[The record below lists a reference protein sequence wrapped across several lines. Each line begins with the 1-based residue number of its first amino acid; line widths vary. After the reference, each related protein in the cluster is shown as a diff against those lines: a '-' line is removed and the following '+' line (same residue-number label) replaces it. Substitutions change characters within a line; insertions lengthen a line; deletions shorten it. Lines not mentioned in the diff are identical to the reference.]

1 MRIATGY
8 AQKVALDGITDR
20 QAALIKSQEQLGSGK
35 RINRPSDDP
44 AAAAEAEKVRSRQA
58 RMDAEKRAVG
68 YAQQQLS
75 NADNTI
81 GDATAVLQSAR
92 ETLLRGANSTNNNSD
107 RFTVGNNLSAIRDQL
122 LVVVNRSDGTGGF
135 VFGGQGANSAPIAA
149 DGTTYNAQPGTVQ
162 VGQTLSSP
170 VSFDGRANFTAS
182 STGTGTESIFAQLD
196 AAIAVFK
203 DPNATALSAAAIAQ
217 TTLGSVD
224 RSIDRL
230 GVTRATVGE
239 RLNAVETHLK
249 DLENG
254 TIDNAM
260 RMAALVDVDFA
271 AAISNM
277 AQNQTTVEAALKSYS
292 TISKMSLFNF
302 L

>member
-1 MRIATGY
+1 
-8 AQKVALDGITDR
+8 L
-20 QAALIKSQEQLGSGK
+20 
-35 RINRPSDDP
+35 
-44 AAAAEAEKVRSRQA
+44 
-58 RMDAEKRAVG
+58 
-68 YAQQQLS
+68 
-75 NADNTI
+75 
-81 GDATAVLQSAR
+81 LQNAR
-92 ETLLRGANSTNNNSD
+92 ETLLRGANATNNASD
-107 RFTVGNNLSAIRDQL
+107 RYTIGANLSAIRDQL
-122 LVVVNRSDGTGGF
+122 LAVANRSDGTGGF

-162 VGQTLSSP
+162 VGQELSSP
-170 VSFDGRANFTAS
+170 VSLDGRANFTAS
-182 STGTGTESIFAQLD
+182 PTGAGTESIFAQLD

-203 DPNATALSAAAIAQ
+203 DPAATAASAAAIAQ
-217 TTLGSVD
+217 STLGSVD

-239 RLNAVETHLK
+239 RLNAIETHLK
-249 DLENG
+249 DIENG
-254 TIDNAM
+254 TIDNAS
-260 RMAALVDVDFA
+260 RMSALTDVDFA

>member
-20 QAALIKSQEQLGSGK
+20 QAALIKSQEQLSSGK

-75 NADNTI
+75 NADSTI
-81 GDATAVLQSAR
+81 GDATSLLQTAR
-92 ETLLRGANSTNNNSD
+92 ETLLRAANATNNTSD
-107 RFTVGNNLSAIRDQL
+107 RFTLGANLSAIREQL
-122 LVVVNRSDGTGGF
+122 LAVANRSDGTGGF
-135 VFGGQGANSAPIAA
+135 VFGGQGATSAPIAP

-162 VGQTLSSP
+162 VGQELSSP
-170 VSFDGRANFTAS
+170 VSLDGRANFTAS
-182 STGTGTESIFAQLD
+182 PTATGTESIFAQLD

-203 DPNATALSAAAIAQ
+203 DPNATAASAAAIAQ

-230 GVTRATVGE
+230 SVTRATVGE
-239 RLNAVETHLK
+239 RLNAIDIHLR
-249 DLENG
+249 DLQNG
-254 TIDNAM
+254 TIDNAA
-260 RMAALVDVDFA
+260 RMSNLVDVDFA
-271 AAISNM
+271 AAISSM
-277 AQNQTTVEAALKSYS
+277 SQNQTTVEAALKSYS
-292 TISKMSLFNF
+292 SIAKMSLFNY

>member
-20 QAALIKSQEQLGSGK
+20 QAALIKSQEQLSSGK

-81 GDATAVLQSAR
+81 GDATSLLQNAR
-92 ETLLRGANSTNNNSD
+92 ETLLRGANATNNASD
-107 RFTVGNNLSAIRDQL
+107 RYTIGANLSAIRDQL
-122 LVVVNRSDGTGGF
+122 LAVANRSDGTGGF

-162 VGQTLSSP
+162 VGQELSSP
-170 VSFDGRANFTAS
+170 VSLDGRANFTAS
-182 STGTGTESIFAQLD
+182 PTGAGTESIFAQLD

-203 DPNATALSAAAIAQ
+203 DPAATAASAAAIAQ
-217 TTLGSVD
+217 STLGGVD

-239 RLNAVETHLK
+239 RLNAIDTHLK

-254 TIDNAM
+254 TIDNAS
-260 RMAALVDVDFA
+260 RMSALTDVDFA

-277 AQNQTTVEAALKSYS
+277 TQNQTTVEAALKSYS

>member
-20 QAALIKSQEQLGSGK
+20 QAALIKSQEQLSSGK

-81 GDATAVLQSAR
+81 GDATSLLQNAR
-92 ETLLRGANSTNNNSD
+92 EILLRGANSTNNNSD

-122 LVVVNRSDGTGGF
+122 LSVVNRSDGTGGF
-135 VFGGQGANSAPIAA
+135 VFGGQGANSAPIAS

-162 VGQTLSSP
+162 VGQELSSP
-170 VSFDGRANFTAS
+170 VSLDGRANFTAS
-182 STGTGTESIFAQLD
+182 PTGTGTESIFAQLD

-203 DPNATALSAAAIAQ
+203 DPAATAASAAAIAQ
-217 TTLGSVD
+217 TTLGGVD

-254 TIDNAM
+254 TIDNAT
-260 RMAALVDVDFA
+260 RMSALVDVDFA

>member
-20 QAALIKSQEQLGSGK
+20 QAALIKSQEQLSSGK

-75 NADNTI
+75 NADSTI
-81 GDATAVLQSAR
+81 GDATSLLQTAR
-92 ETLLRGANSTNNNSD
+92 ETLLRAANATNNTSD
-107 RFTVGNNLSAIRDQL
+107 RFTLGANLSAIREQL
-122 LVVVNRSDGTGGF
+122 LAVANRSDGTGGF
-135 VFGGQGANSAPIAA
+135 VFGGQGATSAPIAP

-162 VGQTLSSP
+162 VGQELSSP
-170 VSFDGRANFTAS
+170 VSLDGRANFTAS
-182 STGTGTESIFAQLD
+182 PTATGTESIFAQLD

-203 DPNATALSAAAIAQ
+203 DPNATAASAAAIAQ

-230 GVTRATVGE
+230 SVTRATVGE
-239 RLNAVETHLK
+239 RLNAIDIHLR
-249 DLENG
+249 DLQNG
-254 TIDNAM
+254 TIDNAA
-260 RMAALVDVDFA
+260 RMSNLVDVDFA

-277 AQNQTTVEAALKSYS
+277 SQNQTTVEAALKSYS
-292 TISKMSLFNF
+292 SIAKMSLFNY

>member
-8 AQKVALDGITDR
+8 AQKVALEGITDR
-20 QAALIKSQEQLGSGK
+20 QAALIKSQEQLSSGK

-81 GDATAVLQSAR
+81 GDATSLLQNAR
-92 ETLLRGANSTNNNSD
+92 EILLRGANSTNNNSD

-122 LVVVNRSDGTGGF
+122 LSVVNRSDGTGGF
-135 VFGGQGANSAPIAA
+135 VFGGQGANSAPIAP

-162 VGQTLSSP
+162 VGQELSSP
-170 VSFDGRANFTAS
+170 VSLDGRANFTAS
-182 STGTGTESIFAQLD
+182 PTSTGTESIFAQLD

-203 DPNATALSAAAIAQ
+203 DPNATALSAAAIVQ
-217 TTLGSVD
+217 TTLGGVD

-254 TIDNAM
+254 TIDNAT
-260 RMAALVDVDFA
+260 RMSALVDVDFA

>member
-20 QAALIKSQEQLGSGK
+20 QAALIKSQEQLSSGK

-75 NADNTI
+75 NADSTI
-81 GDATAVLQSAR
+81 GDATSLLQTAR
-92 ETLLRGANSTNNNSD
+92 ETLLRGANATNNTSD
-107 RFTVGNNLSAIRDQL
+107 RFTLGANLSAIREQL
-122 LVVVNRSDGTGGF
+122 LAVANRSDGTGGF
-135 VFGGQGANSAPIAA
+135 VFGGQGATSAPIAP

-162 VGQTLSSP
+162 VGQELSSP
-170 VSFDGRANFTAS
+170 VSLDGRANFTAS
-182 STGTGTESIFAQLD
+182 PTATGTESIFAQLD

-203 DPNATALSAAAIAQ
+203 DPNATAASAAAIAQ

-230 GVTRATVGE
+230 SVTRATVGE
-239 RLNAVETHLK
+239 RLNAIDIHLR
-249 DLENG
+249 DLQNG
-254 TIDNAM
+254 TIDNAA
-260 RMAALVDVDFA
+260 RMSNLVDVDFA

-277 AQNQTTVEAALKSYS
+277 SQNQTTVEAALKSYS
-292 TISKMSLFNF
+292 SIAKMSLFNY

>member
-20 QAALIKSQEQLGSGK
+20 QAALIKSQEQISSGK
-35 RINRPSDDP
+35 RVNRPSDDP

-81 GDATAVLQSAR
+81 GDATSLLQNAR
-92 ETLLRGANSTNNNSD
+92 ETLLRGANATNNTSD
-107 RFTVGNNLSAIRDQL
+107 RYTLGANLSAIRDQL
-122 LVVVNRSDGTGGF
+122 LAVVNRSDGTGGF

-162 VGQTLSSP
+162 VGQDLSSP
-170 VSFDGRANFTAS
+170 VSLDGRANFTAS
-182 STGTGTESIFAQLD
+182 PTATGTESIFAQLD

-203 DPNATALSAAAIAQ
+203 DPTATAASAAAIAQ
-217 TTLGSVD
+217 STLGGVD

-239 RLNAVETHLK
+239 RLNAIDTHLK
-249 DLENG
+249 DIENG
-254 TIDNAM
+254 TIDNAS
-260 RMAALVDVDFA
+260 RISALVDVDFA

-277 AQNQTTVEAALKSYS
+277 TQNQTTVEAALKSYS

>member
-20 QAALIKSQEQLGSGK
+20 QAALIKSQEQLSSGK

-75 NADNTI
+75 NADTTI
-81 GDATAVLQSAR
+81 GDATSLLQNAR
-92 ETLLRGANSTNNNSD
+92 ETLLRGANATNNTSD
-107 RFTVGNNLSAIRDQL
+107 RFTIGANLSAIRDQL
-122 LVVVNRSDGTGGF
+122 LAVANRSDGTGGF

-162 VGQTLSSP
+162 VGQELSSP
-170 VSFDGRANFTAS
+170 VSLDGRANVPAS
-182 STGTGTESIFAQLD
+182 PTGAGTESIFAQLD

-203 DPNATALSAAAIAQ
+203 DPAATAASAAAIAQ
-217 TTLGSVD
+217 STLGSVD

-239 RLNAVETHLK
+239 RLNAIETHLK
-249 DLENG
+249 DIENG
-254 TIDNAM
+254 TIDNAS
-260 RMAALVDVDFA
+260 RMSALTDVDFA

>member
-20 QAALIKSQEQLGSGK
+20 QAALIKSQEQISSGK
-35 RINRPSDDP
+35 RVNRPSDDP

-81 GDATAVLQSAR
+81 GDATSLLQNAR
-92 ETLLRGANSTNNNSD
+92 ETLLRGANATNNTSD
-107 RFTVGNNLSAIRDQL
+107 RFTLGANLSAIRDQL
-122 LVVVNRSDGTGGF
+122 LAVVNRSDGTGGF

-162 VGQTLSSP
+162 VGQDLSSP
-170 VSFDGRANFTAS
+170 VSLDGRANFTAS
-182 STGTGTESIFAQLD
+182 PTATGTESIFAQLD

-203 DPNATALSAAAIAQ
+203 DPTATAASAAAIAQ
-217 TTLGSVD
+217 STLGGVD

-239 RLNAVETHLK
+239 RLNAIDTHLK
-249 DLENG
+249 DIENG
-254 TIDNAM
+254 TIDNAS
-260 RMAALVDVDFA
+260 RISALVDVDFA

-277 AQNQTTVEAALKSYS
+277 TQNQTTVEAALKSYS

>member
-20 QAALIKSQEQLGSGK
+20 QAALIKSQEQLSSGK

-75 NADNTI
+75 NADSTI
-81 GDATAVLQSAR
+81 GDATSLLQTAR
-92 ETLLRGANSTNNNSD
+92 ETLLRGANATNNTSD
-107 RFTVGNNLSAIRDQL
+107 RFTLGANLSAIREQL
-122 LVVVNRSDGTGGF
+122 LAVANRSDGTGGF
-135 VFGGQGANSAPIAA
+135 VFGGQGATSAPIAA

-162 VGQTLSSP
+162 VGQELSSP
-170 VSFDGRANFTAS
+170 VSLDGRANFTAS
-182 STGTGTESIFAQLD
+182 PTATGTESIFVQLD

-203 DPNATALSAAAIAQ
+203 DPTATAASAAAIAQ
-217 TTLGSVD
+217 STLGSVD

-230 GVTRATVGE
+230 SVTRATVGE
-239 RLNAVETHLK
+239 RLNAIDTHLR
-249 DLENG
+249 DLEKG
-254 TIDNAM
+254 TIDNAA
-260 RMAALVDVDFA
+260 RMSSLVDVDFA
-271 AAISNM
+271 AAISSM

-292 TISKMSLFNF
+292 TIARMSLFNF

>member
-8 AQKVALDGITDR
+8 AQKSALDGITDR
-20 QAALIKSQEQLGSGK
+20 QAALIKSQEQLSSGK
-35 RINRPSDDP
+35 RVNRPSDDP

-81 GDATAVLQSAR
+81 GDATSLLQNAR
-92 ETLLRGANSTNNNSD
+92 ETLLRGANATNNTSD
-107 RFTVGNNLSAIRDQL
+107 RFTLGANLSAIRDQL
-122 LVVVNRSDGTGGF
+122 LAVANRSDGTGGF

-162 VGQTLSSP
+162 VGQDLSSP
-170 VSFDGRANFTAS
+170 VSLDGRANFTAS
-182 STGTGTESIFAQLD
+182 PTATGTESIFAQLD

-203 DPNATALSAAAIAQ
+203 DPTATAASAAAIAQ
-217 TTLGSVD
+217 STLGGVD

-239 RLNAVETHLK
+239 RLNAIDTHLK
-249 DLENG
+249 DIENG
-254 TIDNAM
+254 TIDNAS
-260 RMAALVDVDFA
+260 RISALVDVDFA

>member
-20 QAALIKSQEQLGSGK
+20 QAALIKSQEQLSSGK

-81 GDATAVLQSAR
+81 GDATSLLQNAR
-92 ETLLRGANSTNNNSD
+92 EILLRGANSTNNNSD

-122 LVVVNRSDGTGGF
+122 LSVVNRSDGTGGF
-135 VFGGQGANSAPIAA
+135 VFGGQGANSAPIAP

-162 VGQTLSSP
+162 VGQELSSP
-170 VSFDGRANFTAS
+170 VSLDGRANFTAS
-182 STGTGTESIFAQLD
+182 PTSTGTESIFAQLD

-203 DPNATALSAAAIAQ
+203 DPNATALSAAAIVQ
-217 TTLGSVD
+217 TTLGGVD

-254 TIDNAM
+254 TIDNAT
-260 RMAALVDVDFA
+260 RMSALVDVDFA

>member
-20 QAALIKSQEQLGSGK
+20 QAALIKSQEQLSSGK

-44 AAAAEAEKVRSRQA
+44 AAAAEAEKVRSHQA

-75 NADNTI
+75 NADSTI
-81 GDATAVLQSAR
+81 GDATSLLQTAR
-92 ETLLRGANSTNNNSD
+92 ETLLRAANATNNTSD
-107 RFTVGNNLSAIRDQL
+107 RFTLGANLSAIREQL
-122 LVVVNRSDGTGGF
+122 LAVANRSDGTGGF
-135 VFGGQGANSAPIAA
+135 VFGGQGATSAPIAP

-162 VGQTLSSP
+162 VGQELSSP
-170 VSFDGRANFTAS
+170 VSLDGRANFTAS
-182 STGTGTESIFAQLD
+182 PTATGTESIFAQLD

-203 DPNATALSAAAIAQ
+203 DPNATAASAAAIAQ

-230 GVTRATVGE
+230 SVTRATVGE
-239 RLNAVETHLK
+239 RLNAIDIHLR
-249 DLENG
+249 DLQNG
-254 TIDNAM
+254 TIDNAA
-260 RMAALVDVDFA
+260 RMSNLVDVDFA

-277 AQNQTTVEAALKSYS
+277 SQNQTTVEAALKSYS
-292 TISKMSLFNF
+292 SIAKMSLFNY

>member
-20 QAALIKSQEQLGSGK
+20 QAALIKSQEQLSSGK
-35 RINRPSDDP
+35 RVNRPSDDP

-75 NADNTI
+75 NADSTI
-81 GDATAVLQSAR
+81 GDATSLLQNAR
-92 ETLLRGANSTNNNSD
+92 ETLLRGANATNNTSD
-107 RFTVGNNLSAIRDQL
+107 RFTIGANLSAIRDQL
-122 LVVVNRSDGTGGF
+122 LAVANRSDGTGGF

-162 VGQTLSSP
+162 VGQELSSP
-170 VSFDGRANFTAS
+170 VSLDGRANFTAS
-182 STGTGTESIFAQLD
+182 PTGAGTESIFAQLD

-203 DPNATALSAAAIAQ
+203 DPAATAASAAAIAQ
-217 TTLGSVD
+217 STLGSVD

-239 RLNAVETHLK
+239 RLNAIETHLK
-249 DLENG
+249 DIENG
-254 TIDNAM
+254 TIDNAS
-260 RMAALVDVDFA
+260 RMSALTDVDFA
-271 AAISNM
+271 AAISKM

>member
-20 QAALIKSQEQLGSGK
+20 QAALIKSQEQLSSGK

-75 NADNTI
+75 NADSTI
-81 GDATAVLQSAR
+81 GDATSLLQTAR
-92 ETLLRGANSTNNNSD
+92 ETLLRGANATNNTSD
-107 RFTVGNNLSAIRDQL
+107 RFTLGANLSAIREQL
-122 LVVVNRSDGTGGF
+122 LAVANRSDGTGGF
-135 VFGGQGANSAPIAA
+135 VFGGQGATSAPIAP

-162 VGQTLSSP
+162 VGQELSSP
-170 VSFDGRANFTAS
+170 VSLDGRANFTAS
-182 STGTGTESIFAQLD
+182 PTATGTESIFAQLD

-203 DPNATALSAAAIAQ
+203 DPNATAASAAAIAQ

-230 GVTRATVGE
+230 SVTRATVGE
-239 RLNAVETHLK
+239 RLNAIDIHLR
-249 DLENG
+249 DLQNG
-254 TIDNAM
+254 TIDNAA
-260 RMAALVDVDFA
+260 RLSNLVDVDFA
-271 AAISNM
+271 AAISSM
-277 AQNQTTVEAALKSYS
+277 SQNQTTVEAALKSYS
-292 TISKMSLFNF
+292 SIAKMSLFNY

>member
-20 QAALIKSQEQLGSGK
+20 QAALIKSQEQLSSGK

-81 GDATAVLQSAR
+81 GDATALLQNAR
-92 ETLLRGANSTNNNSD
+92 ETLLRGANSTNNASD
-107 RFTVGNNLSAIRDQL
+107 RVTVGNNLSAIRDQL
-122 LVVVNRSDGTGGF
+122 LAVVNRSDGTGGF

-162 VGQTLSSP
+162 VGQMLSSP
-170 VSFDGRANFTAS
+170 VSLDGRANFTAS
-182 STGTGTESIFAQLD
+182 ATSTGTESIFSQLD

-203 DPNATALSAAAIAQ
+203 DPNATALNAAAIVQ

-260 RMAALVDVDFA
+260 RMSALVDVDFA

-292 TISKMSLFNF
+292 TISRMSLFNF

>member
-8 AQKVALDGITDR
+8 AQKVALEGITDR
-20 QAALIKSQEQLGSGK
+20 QAALIKSQEQLSSGK

-81 GDATAVLQSAR
+81 GDATSLLQNAR
-92 ETLLRGANSTNNNSD
+92 ETLLRGANATNNTSD
-107 RFTVGNNLSAIRDQL
+107 RFTIGANLSAIRDQL
-122 LVVVNRSDGTGGF
+122 LAVANRSDGTGGF

-162 VGQTLSSP
+162 VGQELSSP
-170 VSFDGRANFTAS
+170 VSLDGRENFTAS
-182 STGTGTESIFAQLD
+182 PTGAGTESIFAQLD

-203 DPNATALSAAAIAQ
+203 DPNATALSAAAIAK

-254 TIDNAM
+254 TIDNAS
-260 RMAALVDVDFA
+260 RMSALTDVDFA

-277 AQNQTTVEAALKSYS
+277 TQNQTTVEAALKSYS